1 MNPLELPVSTLAVI
15 ALAFLLGSTVKG
27 ALGAGIPA
35 VGMPIMVMV
44 IEPALA
50 ASLFVVP
57 VALSNIWQI
66 WQAGHYRE
74 AIRRFWPFLVTL
86 MIGVWLGVG
95 LLTSVAPKLLAL
107 ALGCVVVATTLAQ
120 MFVREIRGLR
130 GRAGFVHPIGGF
142 LLGICGGATGQFAPT
157 IVYFATLRLDKDLFV
172 TQLALVASCGSLALY
187 TRLVLEGR
195 LHFPQLELSTYALL
209 PTAIGLTIGF
219 WSRKRM
225 SEVVFRRAVWTGLLL
240 LGSALILR
248 GLGVFA

>member
-57 VALSNIWQI
+57 VAISNIWQI

-74 AIRRFWPFLVTL
+74 AIRRFWPFLLPEMV
-86 MIGVWLGVG
+86 GVWFGVG
-95 LLTSVAPKLLAL
+95 ILTTVAPRKLAL
-107 ALGCVVVATTLAQ
+107 ALGCVVVATTLGQ

-142 LLGICGGATGQFAPT
+142 VLGLCGGATGMFAPT
-157 IVYFATLRLDKDLFV
+157 IVYFAALRLDKDLFV

-187 TRLVLEGR
+187 ARLVVEGR
-195 LHFPQLELSTYALL
+195 LHLPQLELSTYALL

-225 SEVVFRRAVWTGLLL
+225 SEVVFRRAVW
-240 LGSALILR
+240 SALLALGATLIAR
-248 GLGVFA
+248 GLGLFS

>member
-1 MNPLELPVSTLAVI
+1 LNPLDLPVATLAVI
-15 ALAFLLGSTVKG
+15 ALAFFLGSTVKG

-107 ALGCVVVATTLAQ
+107 ALGVVVVATTLGQ

-142 LLGICGGATGQFAPT
+142 ILGICGGATGMFAPT
-157 IVYFATLRLDKDLFV
+157 IVYFAALRLEKDLFV

-187 TRLVLEGR
+187 ARLVLEGR

-219 WSRKRM
+219 WSRKCM
-225 SEVVFRRAVWTGLLL
+225 SEVVFRRAVWTGLLA

-248 GLGVFA
+248 GLGIFA